1 MTVIYRPGF
10 LIDGDKNPSVRRF
23 IVFEDFILLSK
34 TSSMD
39 HVSLEQG
46 LAARLNLKQEIL
58 KSESIRGYYLIERH
72 NNIIIFSGS
81 RRFDADKIERN
92 ITFYSNLIESN
103 IK

>member
-1 MTVIYRPGF
+1 MVLYKPGV
-10 LIDGDKNPSVRRF
+10 LIDGDKNPNVRRF
-23 IVFEDFILLSK
+23 VVFEDFILLSK

-46 LAARLNLKQEIL
+46 LASRLGLKQEIL

-81 RRFDADKIERN
+81 RKLDADKIERN
-92 ITFYSNLIESN
+92 ILFYSNLIGNN